1 MAIEVATITTK
12 AMAIE
17 VEVAKLIIEAAFI
30 MAITTTAAAATTVTD
45 FRRKFKVATVIF
57 NFSLAMVMVV
67 PSIRA
72 IDWIVAK
79 VVTTIIIANF
89 VLVFYYF
96 PDFLWGICLHISQV
110 LCTFYAI
117 ILSNQIPAFLFGLS
131 SSH

>member
-1 MAIEVATITTK
+1 MRTINSVTIIGLDLAQNQESSIAKVIVKLTAMAIEVATITTK

-72 IDWIVAK
+72 ID
-79 VVTTIIIANF
+79 
-89 VLVFYYF
+89 
-96 PDFLWGICLHISQV
+96 
-110 LCTFYAI
+110 
-117 ILSNQIPAFLFGLS
+117 
-131 SSH
+131 